1 MVSNKNSNF
10 CDKANKTI
18 VLTGG
23 GTLGHCTPHFAVLP
37 YLKNY
42 FDDIAYI
49 GSFTGLERAAVE
61 KENIPYYPIE
71 TVKLIRGL
79 TVKNLKIPFKLKK
92 SVIDAKKILI
102 KLNPAVVFSKGGFVG
117 LPVTIAA
124 KKLHIPVIIHESDLS
139 MGLANKIAAR
149 FSEKTLTTFLPT
161 SKKVK
166 NGEYV
171 GAPVREELFSV
182 TKSEGLKKYGFT
194 GEKPVLLITGGSLG
208 AAALN
213 KLVLSSLDGLL
224 KTFDVLLICGKNNLS
239 GIKKAGFKETEFT
252 DMRFAYAAASVCV
265 SRAGS
270 NTAFELMCLKIPALF
285 IPLPKNASRG
295 DQIENAGYFKSL
307 NVAAVIEQNDL
318 TPNEFT
324 RKIFD
329 LYSHKDYY
337 IKNMTEKNF
346 TPANK
351 KIADILINSAE
362 TRLKG

>member
-1 MVSNKNSNF
+1 MISNKNSNF

-42 FDDIAYI
+42 FDEIAYI

-71 TVKLIRGL
+71 TVKFIRSL
-79 TVKNLKIPFKLKK
+79 TVKNLQIPFKLKK
-92 SVIDAKKILI
+92 SIDGAKKILAE
-102 KLNPAVVFSKGGFVG
+102 LNPAVVFSKGGFVG

-139 MGLANKIAAR
+139 MGLANKIAAK

-161 SKKVK
+161 AKNVK

-171 GAPVREELFSV
+171 GAPVREELFTL

-295 DQIENAGYFKSL
+295 DQIENAEYFKSL
-307 NVAAVIEQNDL
+307 SVAAVADQSEL

-351 KIADILINSAE
+351 KIAEILIHTAK
-362 TRLKG
+362 TRVK